1 MSPCNA
7 STRLGGASWVQG
19 YGVPALS
26 FLRVFFLLWV
36 DAVPSPPTRPC
47 SVSKGKMYC
56 RSGPTQAGGGAIVLM
71 NHTVTT
77 GARSLTRR
85 H

>member
-7 STRLGGASWVQG
+7 STRLDGASWVQG
-19 YGVPALS
+19 YRVPALF

-47 SVSKGKMYC
+47 SVSKGNMYC
-56 RSGPTQAGGGAIVLM
+56 RSGPTQAGSGAIVSV
-71 NHTVTT
+71 NHAVTA
-77 GARSLTRR
+77 GAQSLTRR